1 MALTNDVQIVLV
13 EDSFD
18 DAELTMRSLKS
29 SNFVNEIIWLK
40 DGEEAVNYL
49 QGKGEYEDRD
59 TSVKPKLI
67 LLDLKLPKLSGIE
80 VLERIK
86 KDENLRKI
94 PVVVMTSSKENTDLE
109 RCYELGANSY
119 VVKPINFSN
128 FMDVTKEI
136 SMYWVLINQIPEK

>member
-18 DAELTMRSLKS
+18 DAELTMRSLKR

-49 QGKGEYEDRD
+49 LGKGDYENRD
-59 TSVKPKLI
+59 TSIKPRLI
-67 LLDLKLPKLSGIE
+67 LLDLKIPKLSGIE
-80 VLERIK
+80 VLQQIK

-109 RCYELGANSY
+109 KCYELGANSY
-119 VVKPINFSN
+119 VVKPINFSD

-136 SMYWVLINQIPEK
+136 SMYWVLINQIPEV

>member
-1 MALTNDVQIVLV
+1 MSLTNDVQIVLV

-29 SNFVNEIIWLK
+29 SNFVNEIVWLQ
-40 DGEEAVNYL
+40 DGEEALNYL
-49 QGKGEYEDRD
+49 QGKGKYEDRD
-59 TSVKPKLI
+59 TSIKPKLI

-86 KDENLRKI
+86 KDENLCRI
-94 PVVVMTSSKENTDLE
+94 PVVVMTSSKENRDLD

-128 FMDVTKEI
+128 FMEVTKEI
-136 SMYWVLINQIPEK
+136 SMYWVLINQIPEE

>member
-128 FMDVTKEI
+128 FITPSWK
-136 SMYWVLINQIPEK
+136 